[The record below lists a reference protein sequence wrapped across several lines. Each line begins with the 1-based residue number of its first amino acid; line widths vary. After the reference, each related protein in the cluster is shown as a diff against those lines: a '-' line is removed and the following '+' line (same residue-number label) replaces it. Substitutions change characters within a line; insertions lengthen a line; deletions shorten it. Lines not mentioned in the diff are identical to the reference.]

1 MTVRSSSPAPA
12 SGKPSIL
19 VVDDT
24 EANLRV
30 LGALLRAEGWSVTA
44 ATRGSQALELIARR
58 LPDLVLLDVMMP
70 EMDGFEVCR
79 RLRAAPA
86 TRDLPVLFITALIDE
101 ENIVQGF
108 AVGGQDY
115 IAKPFRQAELIARV
129 RTHLALRE
137 TARRAERQA
146 ADLAQLNAD
155 KDRFF
160 SIIAHDLRSPLAGM
174 LGLSAAMAA
183 NLPEFTPAEAEEAM
197 MEMAKAT
204 RNLYQLLENLLEWS
218 QLQTG
223 RMECLPEP
231 VEVNQ
236 LLAELAELFNPSAQ
250 QKGIKVQVKS
260 QPCTAWADRRMLHA
274 VFRNLLSNALKFTSS
289 GGTVTL
295 ACSVKDGRVQ
305 VEVRDTGTGLSAPLL
320 ESLFVRGAKP
330 TSQEGTAGE
339 RGTGLGLVLCRE
351 LLERVGGAI
360 SARSEPGKG
369 TVFAVVL
376 PVPEAAE

>member
-1 MTVRSSSPAPA
+1 MKPV
-12 SGKPSIL
+12 SGKPYIL
-19 VVDDT
+19 LVDDT

-30 LGALLRAEGWSVTA
+30 LGALLRAEGWSVAA
-44 ATRGSQALELIARR
+44 ATRGNQALELISRR

-86 TRDLPVLFITALIDE
+86 TQDLPVLFITALTDE
-101 ENIVQGF
+101 ESIVQGF

-137 TARRAERQA
+137 TTRRAERQA

-155 KDRFF
+155 KDRFY

-174 LGLSAAMAA
+174 LSLSEAMATS
-183 NLPEFTPAEAEEAM
+183 LPEFTPAEAAESM
-197 MEMAKAT
+197 TEMAKAA

-223 RMECLPEP
+223 RMECRPES
-231 VEVNQ
+231 VDVDR
-236 LLAELAELFNPSAQ
+236 LLAELAELFHPSAL
-250 QKGIKVQVKS
+250 QKGVKVQLQAQACV
-260 QPCTAWADRRMLHA
+260 AWGDRRMLHA
-274 VFRNLLSNALKFTSS
+274 IFRNLLSNALKFTPP
-289 GGTVTL
+289 GGAVVLSCHVKGGL
-295 ACSVKDGRVQ
+295 AT
-305 VEVRDTGTGLSAPLL
+305 VEVRDTGKGITPLQI
-320 ESLFVRGAKP
+320 ESLYTRGAKP

-360 SARSEPGKG
+360 TARSEVGKSSTF
-369 TVFAVVL
+369 TVTL
-376 PVPEAAE
+376 PVPGS